1 MSLRERTRPGLG
13 IIKPCLPLPAKR
25 PPSGPNWIHEIKHD
39 GFRIMARRDPTGVR
53 LITRNG
59 NDLTNRFPLIETA
72 VDALPALSC
81 VVDGEA
87 IVCDKN
93 GLAVFDLMRGHRKIA
108 GAFLCAFDLLELE
121 GRDLR
126 REPIEKRKALL
137 AKLLR
142 GSHLSIVLNEHYL
155 EDGAIVFRE
164 ACRLGC
170 EGVVSKRLG
179 SPYRSGRSKHWVKVK
194 NPKAP
199 AVRRE
204 AEEDWGR

>member
-1 MSLRERTRPGLG
+1 
-13 IIKPCLPLPAKR
+13 
-25 PPSGPNWIHEIKHD
+25 
-39 GFRIMARRDPTGVR
+39 MARRDPTGVR

-59 NDLTNRFPLIETA
+59 TNRFPLIETA
-72 VDALPALSC
+72 VAALRALSC

-108 GAFLCAFDLLELE
+108 GAVLCAFDLLELE

-142 GSHLSIVLNEHYL
+142 GSHLNIASSMNITLRT
-155 EDGAIVFRE
+155 A
-164 ACRLGC
+164 RLFF
-170 EGVVSKRLG
+170 
-179 SPYRSGRSKHWVKVK
+179 
-194 NPKAP
+194 
-199 AVRRE
+199 VRRVGSGVRVSYPNGL
-204 AEEDWGR
+204 AHLIGGADPSIGSRSRTRTPLP